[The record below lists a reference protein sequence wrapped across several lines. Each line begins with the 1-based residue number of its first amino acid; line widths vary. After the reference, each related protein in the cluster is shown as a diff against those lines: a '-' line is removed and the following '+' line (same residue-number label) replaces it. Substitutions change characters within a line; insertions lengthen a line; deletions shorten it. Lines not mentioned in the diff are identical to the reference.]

1 MALTKVPH
9 GLSAHTSIVDGASS
23 TAITIDASG
32 NVGIGTS
39 SIDGTLHVHTASA
52 GTVTASSQA
61 DDLVIENSAEG
72 GMTIITPDDQSAR
85 IRFTSPSTTAD
96 VGGASIFYRQNINK
110 MSMGT
115 EVTGGILAL
124 KSGAGSEGLLLDASG
139 NVGIGTST
147 VESTLHLQESSA
159 GGRGATLTIDN
170 NASSTLGN
178 ECQITFLTDAGAS
191 VAGTANA
198 RIKAINTN
206 AGNGA
211 ADITFTTWSGGSEGE
226 RMRIDSSGNVG
237 IGVVPAAAYK
247 MQVNVATNTVTTGSP
262 ASSSI
267 VNIAG
272 GTTTVDDGVS
282 LQLSNTSGAKE
293 TAWRISAVTASG
305 NNGDLVFNGYAGGAD
320 YPERMRIG
328 SAGAVTVPGTLHS
341 PGHVIQTVYA
351 ENSSLV
357 VPSQTQNDYITLMQV
372 TITPKYSNSK
382 ILINGIAA
390 VNLNSGNYPAIH
402 AQIHR
407 GSTNVK
413 SYLYWGY
420 QGGTTTH
427 RILNEPLYFLD
438 SPATTSTIT
447 YYIKIAN
454 GSGSTYTGT
463 YGARGNQYNTSTVTV
478 QEIAQ

>member
-124 KSGAGSEGLLLDASG
+124 KSGAGSEGLLLDA
-139 NVGIGTST
+139 
-147 VESTLHLQESSA
+147 
-159 GGRGATLTIDN
+159 
-170 NASSTLGN
+170 
-178 ECQITFLTDAGAS
+178 
-191 VAGTANA
+191 
-198 RIKAINTN
+198 
-206 AGNGA
+206 
-211 ADITFTTWSGGSEGE
+211 
-226 RMRIDSSGNVG
+226 SGNVG